1 MSSDK
6 EKFGQDL
13 ASLKIDRHK
22 RRRDEPAA
30 WTKWWILTGIAA
42 LGILALWRWGFGG
55 AGAVEVEIVR
65 VALASSGD
73 GSGQIVLN
81 AAGYIVPHHKIEV
94 ASKVVGRVAWIG
106 VDKGHLVKKGQV
118 LVRLEDDE
126 FAARVRQAEGSLAA
140 LQAKLNELQAG
151 SRPEEIALAKANL
164 EEAKADLENARI
176 NLERARTLTTEGVLA
191 QQSLDDAK
199 ARYDS
204 QLARVNS
211 LDRAFELVRIGPR
224 EEQIA
229 ALEGQVKQAS
239 GELAY
244 ARTMRDATVIRA
256 PVDATI
262 LERNVE
268 IGEFVTT
275 SFVGE
280 RGAKGYV
287 VSLAD
292 LSDLQVELD
301 ISQDD
306 FAKLHADQ
314 RGEVWTDAFPDRKYE
329 GTIFEISPEA
339 DRQKATVQVKVQVH
353 KPDTYMRTEMNAN
366 VAFLAEPKSERSE
379 HAAAAPTITIPSSA
393 LRDGNTVFVLLGD
406 RAVKRT
412 VKTRQSGSR
421 GVEISEGLI
430 GGEELILAPPPDLQD
445 GDKVRLKSS

>member
-1 MSSDK
+1 MPSDK
-6 EKFGQDL
+6 EQFGQDL
-13 ASLKIDRHK
+13 ASLKIDRQK

-55 AGAVEVEIVR
+55 AAAVELEIVR
-65 VALASSGD
+65 VALASGSD
-73 GSGQIVLN
+73 GSGQVVLN

-94 ASKVVGRVAWIG
+94 AAKVVGRVAWIG
-106 VDKGHLVKKGQV
+106 VDKGDRVNKGQV

-126 FAARVRQAEGSLAA
+126 FAARVRQSEGNLAA
-140 LQAKLNELQAG
+140 LQAKLSELQAG

-164 EEAKADLENARI
+164 EEAKADLENSRI
-176 NLERARTLTTEGVLA
+176 NLERARTLTAEGVLA
-191 QQSLDDAK
+191 QQSLDDAQ

-204 QLARVNS
+204 QRARVNS

-239 GELAY
+239 GGLAY

-292 LSDLQVELD
+292 LDDLQVELD

-306 FAKLHADQ
+306 FAKLHPEQNAI
-314 RGEVWTDAFPDRKYE
+314 VTTDAYRDREYKGRIVE
-329 GTIFEISPEA
+329 MSPEA
-339 DRQKATVQVKVQVH
+339 DRQKATVQVKVQILE
-353 KPDTYMRTEMNAN
+353 PDTYLRPEMNAN
-366 VAFLAEPKSERSE
+366 VAFLGEPQKAG
-379 HAAAAPTITIPSSA
+379 AAATRPVITIPAAA
-393 LRDGNTVFVLLGD
+393 LRDGNSVFVLLDGH
-406 RAVKRT
+406 AVQRPVTVRRT
-412 VKTRQSGSR
+412 TAG
-421 GVEISEGLI
+421 GAEIGEGLL
-430 GGEELILAPPPDLQD
+430 GGEDLIVNPPADLQD
-445 GDKVRLKSS
+445 GDKVTRRQS